1 MKYFGVYLKDGRIQ
15 IVQFLGFIEDGFING
30 VKVTGLTR
38 AINGARHFFDELEHD
53 NFYVTKLEDLV
64 HMDSQIRQAI
74 NDSNFPV
81 R

>member
-1 MKYFGVYLKDGRIQ
+1 MKYFGVYLKEGRIQ
-15 IVQFLGFIEDGFING
+15 NVQFLGNIEDGYTNG
-30 VKVTGLTR
+30 VKITGETR
-38 AINGARHFFDELEHD
+38 AINGARHFFDNFEHD

-64 HMDSQIRQAI
+64 YMDSQIRSAI

>member
-15 IVQFLGFIEDGFING
+15 NVQFLGNIEDSYTNG
-30 VKVTGLTR
+30 IRVTGDSR
-38 AINGARHFFDELEHD
+38 AINGARHFFDSLEHD

-64 HMDSQIRQAI
+64 YMDSQIRSAI

>member
-15 IVQFLGFIEDGFING
+15 NVQFLGFIEDSFVNG
-30 VKVTGLTR
+30 VKVSALTR
-38 AINGARHFFDELEHD
+38 AVNGARHFFDSFEHD
-53 NFYVTKLEDLV
+53 NFYVTRLEDLV
-64 HMDSQIRQAI
+64 HMDGQIRQAI